1 MNIGKWKANLS
12 LFLDR
17 LSILEI
23 QEDQLNL
30 FYEALVIV
38 SLLFQNVYKLVTL
51 MYSNNNLII
60 A

>member
-1 MNIGKWKANLS
+1 MLGLVNIDKWKANL

-17 LSILEI
+17 LSVLEI

-38 SLLFQNVYKLVTL
+38 SLMFQNAYKLLTL
-51 MYSNNNLII
+51 MYSNDD
-60 A
+60 